1 MKKPTKKLLVF
12 LIALAVVIIIGVVVL
27 LLRPPGSDA
36 PGNTETPPVST
47 GAPSPSSTESSSPS
61 PSDDDGIIATKQ
73 TVEGTVFTVTQI
85 PGGFTYS
92 FLLAPDTCSF
102 EGTAVDVLLTADS
115 DKNDFINITYHEDT
129 TPAALAP
136 RIMDGYVKYNE
147 FEQSGLN
154 NIPGTEVAGET
165 VEASDGSTLVK
176 SWLVRADGG
185 VLAIVIRHDVSDPQN
200 ETAVLYDVLKTLK
213 IAE

>member
-12 LIALAVVIIIGVVVL
+12 LIALAVVIIAGVVVL
-27 LLRPPGSDA
+27 LLASQGDDT
-36 PGNTETPPVST
+36 PGNTETPPVAA
-47 GAPSPSSTESSSPS
+47 GDPSPSPTEPATTSPY
-61 PSDDDGIIATKQ
+61 DDEGFIATKQ
-73 TVEGTVFTVTQI
+73 TVEGTIYTVTQM

-102 EGTAVDVLLTADS
+102 EGGAADVRLTAEADR
-115 DKNDFINITYHEDT
+115 NDFIHITYHEGT

-154 NIPGTEVAGET
+154 NIPGTDVAGET
-165 VEASDGSTLVK
+165 VEASDGSVVVKAWLVK
-176 SWLVRADGG
+176 AEGG
-185 VLAIVIRHDVSDPQN
+185 VLAVVIRHDVSDPQN